1 MSDTDTATF
10 LHPTTATF
18 DQQVLAARGSVLVEF
33 WAPWCGPCVAFKPI
47 VERVSG
53 ARGLTT
59 AFVDVQA
66 SPELAERFGIHSIPS
81 LRLFRDGA
89 LVAEHTGSVSATAL
103 VQWLERYLA

>member
-10 LHPTTATF
+10 LHPTAATF
-18 DQQVLAARGSVLVEF
+18 DQEVLAARGSVLVEF

-47 VERVSG
+47 VERVAV

-59 AFVDVQA
+59 AFIDVQA
-66 SPELAERFGIHSIPS
+66 SPELAERFGIRSIPS

-89 LVAEHTGSVSATAL
+89 LVAEHTGSMSATAL
-103 VQWLERYLA
+103 VQWLERYGA